1 MSQFLQASKEFSLSE
16 DSTEY
21 FSEDQYPNKVHYMVT
36 NINDGKE
43 VTKVVACILLLQLK
57 IDQT

>member
-21 FSEDQYPNKVHYMVT
+21 FSEDQYPNKVQYMVT

-43 VTKVVACILLLQLK
+43 VAKVVPS
-57 IDQT
+57 